1 LNLFVPNMRTEEI
14 LSSLRDVLNSGWI
27 GLGPRVEKFEKEVS
41 DRIGAVNVIA
51 TSCCTGALQI
61 GFESLGLP
69 EGSLVA
75 TTPVTF
81 VSTNHSIVHAGHV
94 PVFLDVN
101 PLTGNISVDSL
112 REATEKFDI
121 KALVVVH
128 LAGYPC
134 DMDEINAICKSK
146 GIKVI
151 EDCAHAF
158 GAQYKGM
165 PVGSGENICCWSFQ
179 AVKNLSLGDGGA
191 ISTRDQDLDI
201 LLRKLR
207 WMGIDKDTIS
217 RNTTGYKWE
226 YNVPE
231 VGHRVYM
238 NDIAAAIGSVQIK
251 YIDEDNEK
259 RRKIA
264 SFYRE
269 NIISAN
275 HPDYKED
282 RISSYHFYPVFFENR
297 NEVYAE
303 LVKNDIHPGI
313 HYKLNTRYP
322 MYSDSLKMGN
332 LEGAHKYESTE
343 ITLPIHTLLSNSDIE
358 KVVDIVNRVGKK
370 S

>member
-1 LNLFVPNMRTEEI
+1 MNLFVPNMRTEEI
-14 LSSLRDVLNSGWI
+14 LVSLREVLNSGWI
-27 GLGPRVEKFEKEVS
+27 GLGPRVEKFEREVS
-41 DRIGAVNVIA
+41 SKIGSLNVIA
-51 TSCCTGALQI
+51 TSSCTGALQI
-61 GFESLGLP
+61 GIASLSIP
-69 EGSLVA
+69 AQSFIA

-81 VSTNHSIVHAGHV
+81 ISTNHSIVHAGHI
-94 PVFLDVN
+94 PVFLDVD

-112 REATEKFDI
+112 KEAIENFKI

-134 DMDEINAICKSK
+134 DMDEINAICKLNEIS
-146 GIKVI
+146 VI

-158 GAQYKGM
+158 GAQYKGN

-179 AVKNLSLGDGGA
+179 AVKNLPLGDGGA
-191 ISTRDQDLDI
+191 ISTQNTDLNI

-238 NDIAAAIGSVQIK
+238 NDIAAAIGSVQIN

-264 SFYRE
+264 RFYRE

-275 HPDYKED
+275 HPDYKND
-282 RISSYHFYPVFFENR
+282 RVSSNHFYPVFFENR
-297 NEVYAE
+297 KEVYDE

-322 MYSDSLKMGN
+322 MYAESPRIGN
-332 LEGAHKYESTE
+332 LVGAHKYEKTE
-343 ITLPIHTLLSNSDIE
+343 ITLPIHTMLEDGDLQ
-358 KVVDIVNRVGKK
+358 KVVDIVNRTGRN